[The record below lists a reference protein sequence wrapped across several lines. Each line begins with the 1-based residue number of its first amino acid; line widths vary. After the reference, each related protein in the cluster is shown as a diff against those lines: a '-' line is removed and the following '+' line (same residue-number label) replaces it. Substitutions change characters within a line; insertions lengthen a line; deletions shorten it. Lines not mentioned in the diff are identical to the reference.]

1 MALQELAAL
10 RSQLTGTVN
19 VEVDAA
25 PQQDLNK
32 VLDEIRS
39 HYENIIQKH
48 RREQEAWF
56 KDQVR
61 HLLSPSVY
69 EFYINIKFA
78 LNNKQNIPESH
89 FK

>member
-19 VEVDAA
+19 IEVDAA

-69 EFYINIKFA
+69 EFYININFY
-78 LNNKQNIPESH
+78 
-89 FK
+89 